1 MKVSK
6 VTTGKASGVTRGKKT
21 ASGNGAQ
28 FAEQLSKAA
37 GVAETSAAA
46 EVSGT
51 GPVDSILALQEVS
64 GNIDEHGQRKLQ
76 QYGEDLLDQME
87 DLRRQLLT
95 GSISKDD
102 LAHLA
107 GKMRAHRRETN
118 DPNLNEIIDEIEL
131 RAEVEIA
138 KLTREA

>member
-6 VTTGKASGVTRGKKT
+6 VTRGKASSVSRNKKV

-37 GVAETSAAA
+37 GVAESSAAA
-46 EVSGT
+46 EISAL
-51 GPVDSILALQEVS
+51 GPMEAMLALQEVS
-64 GNIDEHGQRKLQ
+64 GNIDEQGQRKLQ
-76 QYGEDLLDQME
+76 HYGEDLLDQME

-102 LAHLA
+102 LARLA

>member
-6 VTTGKASGVTRGKKT
+6 VTTGKASGVSRGKKNVP
-21 ASGNGAQ
+21 GKGAQ

-37 GVAETSAAA
+37 GTAETSATA
-46 EVSGT
+46 EVSAP
-51 GPVDSILALQEVS
+51 GPIESMLALQEVS
-64 GNIDEHGQRKLQ
+64 GNIDEQGQRKLQ

-87 DLRRQLLT
+87 DLRCQLLT
-95 GSISKDD
+95 GSILKDD

-118 DPNLNEIIDEIEL
+118 DPNLNKIIDEIEL
-131 RAEVEIA
+131 RTEVEIA